1 MPTSV
6 GKRVLMCLITFR
18 QQSGWCSEKSGALQK
33 WWDEKLWSK
42 WKKMCLYDFMHAVSL
57 VLFSWDLILWH
68 WKWHSIL
75 FDWNWNLK
83 TWSFLFDVLGW
94 MIFVNAI
101 VTISL
106 HACCHMVS
114 LGAPW
119 LSMMCGV
126 GIYLPSI
133 STSAAGLTG
142 WTCGHARA
150 CCSLCLKARTL
161 RQMVVSLGDSPPGR
175 NVCAQAKQ
183 SQWHQSML
191 SV

>member
-126 GIYLPSI
+126 GIYLPS
-133 STSAAGLTG
+133 TSHFSWKQKRQDEPVGLLQPLSKGKDTETDG
-142 WTCGHARA
+142 RESRG
-150 CCSLCLKARTL
+150 
-161 RQMVVSLGDSPPGR
+161 QSP
-175 NVCAQAKQ
+175 
-183 SQWHQSML
+183 
-191 SV
+191 

>member
-33 WWDEKLWSK
+33 GWDEKLWSK

-133 STSAAGLTG
+133 STSAAGLTTSHFS
-142 WTCGHARA
+142 W
-150 CCSLCLKARTL
+150 KQK
-161 RQMVVSLGDSPPGR
+161 RQDEPVGLLQPLSKGKDTETDGRESRGQSP
-175 NVCAQAKQ
+175 
-183 SQWHQSML
+183 
-191 SV
+191 